1 MGSGQ
6 SARVADRGLSFFAAP
21 EESEAWLHFCGEL
34 GWRVA
39 RIERGKLTSIYIG
52 EEDVEDS
59 LLVNAPGRYGY
70 VQLDPPRLD
79 GGVRPRTRAPSLASA
94 RRTRHRDPSP

>member
-1 MGSGQ
+1 M
-6 SARVADRGLSFFAAP
+6 ADRGLSFFAAP

-70 VQLDPPRLD
+70 VSSWTYPYVAMV
-79 GGVRPRTRAPSLASA
+79 GASKDA
-94 RRTRHRDPSP
+94 CTVTGFGTTNPSP